1 MSKSQI
7 IYFFSLFLA
16 VTITFSS
23 CSISAKLADLDD
35 EVKVS
40 IGAGMLRGTIAG
52 FSHARRVGFGI
63 NIRIINNKNHS
74 IIGSWEL
81 IYSDFS
87 GDLIKSKSMNFV
99 IPADE
104 SIPYHSAIM
113 IHTTLKNK
121 IGKLSMIVTIDDN
134 TLSREGLRIGP
145 LIILGKYNS

>member
-1 MSKSQI
+1 MRKSQI
-7 IYFFSLFLA
+7 IYFFSIFL
-16 VTITFSS
+16 TLIIIFSS
-23 CSISAKLADLDD
+23 YSINANLEDLDD

-74 IIGSWEL
+74 ISGLWEL
-81 IYSDFS
+81 MYSDFS

-104 SIPYHSAIM
+104 TIPYHSAIM
-113 IHTTLKNK
+113 IHTTLKYK
-121 IGKLSMIVTIDDN
+121 IGKLSMTVTIDDY
-134 TLSREGLRIGP
+134 TVSREGLRIGP
-145 LIILGKYNS
+145 LTILGEYTS